1 MRSANGPAES
11 LASGSPSL
19 SLILCTVGRTAP
31 LSRLL
36 ESLARQTSHD
46 FEVILVDQNPPG
58 ALDPILAAYVGKLK
72 ISHLTSP
79 RGLSRARNVG
89 LAEARGAL
97 ICFPDDDCWYPDGL
111 IADIT
116 GRFARNPDIELIM
129 GRTVDASGK
138 DSLGNFL
145 TETVA
150 VDRHNVWF
158 CGNSNT
164 IFLRAELARKIGPFN
179 EELGVGAS
187 TAFKSGEETDY
198 VLRGLSLG
206 AVAWF
211 QSDLIVHH
219 DQVGA
224 GKAGASLERAR
235 AYAPGFGR
243 VLRLHYGAGYFLWR
257 LARMFARTALSLV
270 ALDFTTARDKLEWM
284 RGTIK
289 GYRASL

>member
-31 LSRLL
+31 LGRLL
-36 ESLARQTSHD
+36 ESLARQTRHD

-58 ALDPILAAYVGKLK
+58 ALDPILADYAGKLK

-111 IADIT
+111 IADVT
-116 GRFARNPDIELIM
+116 ERFTRNPDIELIM

-224 GKAGASLERAR
+224 GGAGASLERAR

-257 LARMFARTALSLV
+257 LARMFARAALSLV

>member
-1 MRSANGPAES
+1 MDSASEPAKS
-11 LASGSPSL
+11 LPSL

-31 LSRLL
+31 LDRLL
-36 ESLARQTSHD
+36 TSLARQTSND
-46 FEVILVDQNPPG
+46 FEVVLVDQNPPG
-58 ALDPILAAYVGKLK
+58 VLDPILAAYAGKVK
-72 ISHLTSP
+72 IAHLTSP

-111 IADIT
+111 ITDVT
-116 GRFARNPDIELIM
+116 ERFARNPEIDLIM

-150 VDRHNVWF
+150 IDRNNVWF

-187 TAFKSGEETDY
+187 TPFKSGEETDY

-224 GKAGASLERAR
+224 EVDASLARAR

-257 LARMFARTALSLV
+257 LARMVARTALSLL
-270 ALDFTTARDKLEWM
+270 ALDFVTARDKLEWM

-289 GYRASL
+289 GYRAPL

>member
-1 MRSANGPAES
+1 MHSASEPAKS

-31 LSRLL
+31 LTRLL
-36 ESLARQTSHD
+36 ESLARQTSDD

-58 ALDPILAAYVGKLK
+58 TLDPILAAYAGKLK

-111 IADIT
+111 IADIAE
-116 GRFARNPDIELIM
+116 RFAENPKIDLVM

-150 VDRHNVWF
+150 IDRHNVWF

-187 TAFKSGEETDY
+187 TSFKSGEETDY

-211 QSDLIVHH
+211 QSGLIVHH

-224 GKAGASLERAR
+224 GVDASLTRAR
-235 AYAPGFGR
+235 AYSPGFGR

-257 LARMFARTALSLV
+257 LARMVARATLSLLT
-270 ALDFTTARDKLEWM
+270 LDFVTARDKLEWI

-289 GYRASL
+289 GYRAPL

>member
-36 ESLARQTSHD
+36 ESLARQTSDD

-58 ALDPILAAYVGKLK
+58 ALDPILAAYAGKLK

-116 GRFARNPDIELIM
+116 ERFARNPDIELIM

-224 GKAGASLERAR
+224 GVGASLERAR

-257 LARMFARTALSLV
+257 LARMFARAALSLV

>member
-36 ESLARQTSHD
+36 ESLARQTSDD

-58 ALDPILAAYVGKLK
+58 ALDPILAAYAGKLK

-89 LAEARGAL
+89 LAEASGAL

-116 GRFARNPDIELIM
+116 ERFARNPDIELIM

-150 VDRHNVWF
+150 IDRHNVWF

-224 GKAGASLERAR
+224 GGAGASLERAR

-257 LARMFARTALSLV
+257 LARMFARAALSLV

>member
-1 MRSANGPAES
+1 MHSASEPAKS
-11 LASGSPSL
+11 LPSL

-31 LSRLL
+31 LGRLL
-36 ESLARQTSHD
+36 ESLARQTRHD

-58 ALDPILAAYVGKLK
+58 ALDPILAAYAGKLK

-116 GRFARNPDIELIM
+116 ARFARNPDIDLIM

-150 VDRHNVWF
+150 IDRQNVWF

-164 IFLRAELARKIGPFN
+164 IFLRADLARKIGPFN

-187 TAFKSGEETDY
+187 TPFKSGEETDY

-206 AVAWF
+206 ALAWF

-219 DQVGA
+219 DQVG
-224 GKAGASLERAR
+224 AGASLERAR

-257 LARMFARTALSLV
+257 IMRMFARATLSLL
-270 ALDFTTARDKLEWM
+270 ALDFATTRDKLEWM